1 MRKVFQEELE
11 DLHNILLRMGSVVE
25 KQIYLCI
32 ESLVNHDFEVAEL
45 VIKNDDIVDNLQK
58 EIEDKAI
65 KLIAMQQPLAKD
77 LRNIFTATKIA
88 TDLERMADHAVDI
101 AKITKRLIN
110 EKYIKELTGIPKM
123 ADIVKEMIKQ
133 SLDAYVDGDIDLAY
147 KACKMDDEIDAIYK
161 DIFEELLLLMAKDSS
176 TVTQAAQFLFVCKF
190 LERTADHATNICE
203 WTIYLI
209 TGEQV
214 DLND

>member
-1 MRKVFQEELE
+1 MRKVFDEELQ

-32 ESLVNHDFEVAEL
+32 ESLVNQDVEQAEE
-45 VIKNDDIVDNLQK
+45 VIKNDDIVDDLQK

-65 KLIAMQQPLAKD
+65 KLIAMQQPLATD

-101 AKITKRLIN
+101 AKITKRLKN
-110 EKYIKELTGIPKM
+110 EKYIKELIQIPVI
-123 ADIVKEMIKQ
+123 ADLVKDMIKQ
-133 SLDAYVDGDIDLAY
+133 SLDAFVEGNVEKAY
-147 KACKMDDEIDAIYK
+147 KACKNDDEIDRIYK
-161 DIFEELLLLMAKDSS
+161 AVFEELLLIMSKDSS
-176 TVTQAAQFLFVCKF
+176 TVLQAAQFLFVCKF
-190 LERTADHATNICE
+190 LERIADHATNICE
-203 WTIYLI
+203 WTIYLV